1 MTLQVLSRSPPVR
14 HKRQCSPDD
23 LKTERKGRNY
33 GGMVGGSAAEC
44 TAVCCCFPLTI
55 MELLV
60 LGLYKVPTG
69 LCKKACRRKKGKH
82 KSHGFHPTSSSEDQ
96 DTELHQMV
104 GNADDGSRVTVDS
117 EDKKSDRFFG
127 TGFWRDPSEKETHD
141 LTLMDY
147 HPILM
152 RNGLRLCL
160 RHCYYED
167 ASANLKQQRRPNNPT
182 PIQAAGNDLKG
193 IPKRLTP
200 RLKGTERL
208 SS

>member
-14 HKRQCSPDD
+14 HKRPCSPDD

-69 LCKKACRRKKGKH
+69 LCKKACRRKKGKS

-141 LTLMDY
+141 VMCE
-147 HPILM
+147 
-152 RNGLRLCL
+152 RN
-160 RHCYYED
+160 
-167 ASANLKQQRRPNNPT
+167 
-182 PIQAAGNDLKG
+182 
-193 IPKRLTP
+193 
-200 RLKGTERL
+200 
-208 SS
+208 